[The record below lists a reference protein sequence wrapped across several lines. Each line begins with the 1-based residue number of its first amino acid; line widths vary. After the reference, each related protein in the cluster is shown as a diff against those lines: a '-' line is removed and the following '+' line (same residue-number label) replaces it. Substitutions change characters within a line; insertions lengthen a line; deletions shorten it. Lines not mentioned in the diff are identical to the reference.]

1 MAQKHYERFM
11 PTTDAATVVTPVAAA
26 ATDAVGAA
34 ATTVA
39 AAVAAIAPKVR
50 NDLIH
55 YPQVAFSDPARAKV
69 IAAAMTAKRQIDDY
83 REYNYG
89 LMKHIIFPHI
99 EHLKSLACYC
109 LSRENRP
116 IDDEDL
122 AFILS
127 KVTRYER
134 DGQIGVKEFIN
145 WINWIDKMRE
155 MIDNLW
161 NMFYETT
168 FHGYYLLNSFRMTS
182 TDAEKILEGSPAF
195 TFVLRWSHS
204 SIDYLVGC
212 LAVSYIKEDGKL
224 SHLLI
229 SYEDG
234 KWAIKEEGK
243 AQPELYPCL
252 KELIKGCKVFEVFAG
267 KYPKEEN
274 FPKVCMAPSLH
285 ECNQIMAAKAAAM
298 ASFAADSP

>member
-1 MAQKHYERFM
+1 MAQKHYERFT
-11 PTTDAATVVTPVAAA
+11 PATYAATTAPVAATTVA
-26 ATDAVGAA
+26 ATGAAPTAAAA

-39 AAVAAIAPKVR
+39 TIAPRIKPVW
-50 NDLIH
+50 IG
-55 YPQVAFSDPARAKV
+55 YEKIAFSDS
-69 IAAAMTAKRQIDDY
+69 AMTAKRQIDDY

-89 LMKHIIFPHI
+89 LMKHITFPHI
-99 EHLKSLACYC
+99 ENLESWVRYC

-122 AFILS
+122 AFVLS
-127 KVTRYER
+127 RVTRYER

-168 FHGYYLLNSFRMTS
+168 FHGKYLLNSFRMTS
-182 TDAEKILEGSPAF
+182 TDAEKILEDSPAF

-234 KWAIKEEGK
+234 KWVIKEEGK

-252 KELIKGCKVFEVFAG
+252 KELIKGCAVFKVFAG
-267 KYPKEEN
+267 KYPKEQN

-285 ECNQIMAAKAAAM
+285 ECNQIMAA
-298 ASFAADSP
+298 FAADSP

>member
-1 MAQKHYERFM
+1 MAQKHYERFT
-11 PTTDAATVVTPVAAA
+11 PATYATTAPVAATTVA
-26 ATDAVGAA
+26 ATGAAPTAAAA

-39 AAVAAIAPKVR
+39 TIAPRIKPVW
-50 NDLIH
+50 IG
-55 YPQVAFSDPARAKV
+55 YEKIAFSDS
-69 IAAAMTAKRQIDDY
+69 AMTAKRQIDDY

-99 EHLKSLACYC
+99 EHLKSLVCYC

-122 AFILS
+122 AFVLS

-145 WINWIDKMRE
+145 WINWIDNMRE

-168 FHGYYLLNSFRMTS
+168 FHGKYLLNSFRMTS
-182 TDAEKILEGSPAF
+182 TDAEKILEDSPAF

-234 KWAIKEEGK
+234 KWVIKEEGK

-252 KELIKGCKVFEVFAG
+252 KELIKGCAVFKVFAG
-267 KYPKEEN
+267 KYPKEQN

-285 ECNQIMAAKAAAM
+285 ECNQIMAA
-298 ASFAADSP
+298 FAADSP

>member
-1 MAQKHYERFM
+1 MAQKHYERFT
-11 PTTDAATVVTPVAAA
+11 PATDAATVPV
-26 ATDAVGAA
+26 A

-39 AAVAAIAPKVR
+39 AAAAAPVVAAPAAVAAIDPKVR
-50 NDLIH
+50 TDWIH
-55 YPQVAFSDPARAKV
+55 YPQVAFSDPASAKV

-83 REYNYG
+83 LEYNYG

-99 EHLKSLACYC
+99 EHLESLVRYC

-122 AFILS
+122 AFVLS
-127 KVTRYER
+127 RVTRYER

-168 FHGYYLLNSFRMTS
+168 FHGKYLLNSFRMRS

-212 LAVSYIKEDGKL
+212 LAVSYIKEDGTL

-234 KWAIKEEGK
+234 KWIIKEEGK
-243 AQPELYPCL
+243 AQHELYPCL
-252 KELIKGCKVFEVFAG
+252 KELIKGCKVFKVFAG

-285 ECNQIMAAKAAAM
+285 ECNQMFALHKAEMAAKAA
-298 ASFAADSP
+298 DSP

>member
-1 MAQKHYERFM
+1 VWIGYEK
-11 PTTDAATVVTPVAAA
+11 
-26 ATDAVGAA
+26 
-34 ATTVA
+34 
-39 AAVAAIAPKVR
+39 I
-50 NDLIH
+50 
-55 YPQVAFSDPARAKV
+55 AFSDS
-69 IAAAMTAKRQIDDY
+69 AMTAKRQIDDY

-99 EHLKSLACYC
+99 EHLKSLVCYC

-122 AFILS
+122 AFVLS

-145 WINWIDKMRE
+145 WINWIDNMRE

-168 FHGYYLLNSFRMTS
+168 FHGKYLLNSFRMTS
-182 TDAEKILEGSPAF
+182 TDAEKILEDSPAF

-234 KWAIKEEGK
+234 KWVIKEEGK

-252 KELIKGCKVFEVFAG
+252 KELIKGCAVFKVFAG
-267 KYPKEEN
+267 KYPKEQN

-285 ECNQIMAAKAAAM
+285 ECNQIMAA
-298 ASFAADSP
+298 FAADSP

>member
-1 MAQKHYERFM
+1 VWIGYEK
-11 PTTDAATVVTPVAAA
+11 
-26 ATDAVGAA
+26 
-34 ATTVA
+34 
-39 AAVAAIAPKVR
+39 I
-50 NDLIH
+50 
-55 YPQVAFSDPARAKV
+55 AFSDS
-69 IAAAMTAKRQIDDY
+69 AMTAKRQIDDY

-99 EHLKSLACYC
+99 EHLKSLVCYC

-122 AFILS
+122 AFVLS

-145 WINWIDKMRE
+145 WINWIDNMRE

-168 FHGYYLLNSFRMTS
+168 FHGKYLLNSFRMTS
-182 TDAEKILEGSPAF
+182 TDAEKILEDSPAF

-234 KWAIKEEGK
+234 KWVIKEEGK

-285 ECNQIMAAKAAAM
+285 ECNQMFALHKAAMAAKAA
-298 ASFAADSP
+298 DSP

>member
-1 MAQKHYERFM
+1 M
-11 PTTDAATVVTPVAAA
+11 TV
-26 ATDAVGAA
+26 
-34 ATTVA
+34 
-39 AAVAAIAPKVR
+39 
-50 NDLIH
+50 
-55 YPQVAFSDPARAKV
+55 
-69 IAAAMTAKRQIDDY
+69 KRQIDGY

-89 LMKHIIFPHI
+89 LMKHITFPHI
-99 EHLKSLACYC
+99 EHLKSLVCDC

-122 AFILS
+122 AFVLS

-145 WINWIDKMRE
+145 WINWIDNMRE

-168 FHGYYLLNSFRMTS
+168 FHGKYLLNSFRMTS
-182 TDAEKILEGSPAF
+182 TDAEKILKGSPAF

-212 LAVSYIKEDGKL
+212 LAVSYIKEDGTL

-234 KWAIKEEGK
+234 KWVIKEEGK

-252 KELIKGCKVFEVFAG
+252 KELIKGCAVFKVFAG

-285 ECNQIMAAKAAAM
+285 ECNQIMAA
-298 ASFAADSP
+298 FAADSP

>member
-11 PTTDAATVVTPVAAA
+11 PTTDAATTAPV
-26 ATDAVGAA
+26 A

-39 AAVAAIAPKVR
+39 ATGAVAAAAAPTTVAAIAPRIKPVW
-50 NDLIH
+50 IG
-55 YPQVAFSDPARAKV
+55 YEKIAFSDPPRAKV
-69 IAAAMTAKRQIDDY
+69 IAAAMTVKRQIDDY

-122 AFILS
+122 AFVLS

-155 MIDNLW
+155 MIDNLL

-168 FHGYYLLNSFRMTS
+168 FHGKYLLNSFRMTS

-212 LAVSYIKEDGKL
+212 LAVSYIKEDGTL

-285 ECNQIMAAKAAAM
+285 ECNQMLAAKAAAM